1 MQWRPSKNSGGC
13 SNISPLTNGLPKFL
27 RETVPLKE
35 RRSRRVP
42 VMTPGRWL
50 ARCRQET
57 SMVIQLNLEAVA
69 FFAALGAWAV
79 VFGFTLVAF
88 WPWIGGPR

>member
-1 MQWRPSKNSGGC
+1 
-13 SNISPLTNGLPKFL
+13 
-27 RETVPLKE
+27 
-35 RRSRRVP
+35 
-42 VMTPGRWL
+42 
-50 ARCRQET
+50 
-57 SMVIQLNLEAVA
+57 MVIQLNLEAVA